1 MEVISRSRHPKRVD
15 TSIVSF
21 LDIGKV
27 CLCNTNRCLY
37 HKDPC
42 PKRGLNHSEVVI
54 RNQSD
59 MNKDA
64 EHRSERKRIEKPRWD
79 NWHVRLPDP
88 KDQQRAIELFH
99 KSGAETKSDFVR
111 ARILGESFKV
121 ITVDKSAVEYYRKLS
136 ELTAQIH
143 KIGVLYN
150 QAVRAI
156 NSYHSVKTAHILLE
170 KLEKLSIQIIE
181 LQRKAVALTID
192 YRSK

>member
-1 MEVISRSRHPKRVD
+1 M
-15 TSIVSF
+15 
-21 LDIGKV
+21 
-27 CLCNTNRCLY
+27 N
-37 HKDPC
+37 
-42 PKRGLNHSEVVI
+42 
-54 RNQSD
+54 
-59 MNKDA
+59 MNKDT
-64 EHRSERKRIEKPRWD
+64 EHRSERKKVEKPRWD
-79 NWHVRLPDP
+79 NWHVRLPNL
-88 KDQQRAIELFH
+88 KDQQKAIDLFQR
-99 KSGAETKSDFVR
+99 SGAETKSDFVR
-111 ARILGESFKV
+111 GRILGDSFKI

-150 QAVRAI
+150 QVVRAI

>member
-1 MEVISRSRHPKRVD
+1 
-15 TSIVSF
+15 
-21 LDIGKV
+21 
-27 CLCNTNRCLY
+27 
-37 HKDPC
+37 
-42 PKRGLNHSEVVI
+42 
-54 RNQSD
+54 

-79 NWHVRLPDP
+79 NWHVRLSDP
-88 KDQQRAIELFH
+88 KAQQRAIELFH

-150 QAVRAI
+150 QTVRAI
-156 NSYHSVKTAHILLE
+156 NSYHSVKTAQIMLE
-170 KLEKLSIQIIE
+170 KLENLSAQIIT
-181 LQRKAVALTID
+181 LQEQATSLTID
-192 YRSK
+192 YRKK